1 MLPLRRPSEIGLVR
15 PRLLAVHAAPDPLPA
30 ERAVNIDARILFLD
44 GERAARRG
52 ELETARGCFLEAAQ
66 AAVAVQLWRSALRC
80 LRHALEIDL
89 VDRAVLDR
97 VLQLPPRA
105 IAGRGWDRYRSALD
119 AHAGWASF
127 GCRTAR
133 IVSGDLGAVIECPG
147 AGTVLELIMS
157 ERDLIEIRPDA
168 RFAGMPVA
176 MAMIILR
183 RALWPAPRER
193 ATEPMTVRV
202 TFDGR
207 ERLRLDEHGDWEP
220 IIGEPARVRGPA
232 R

>member
-1 MLPLRRPSEIGLVR
+1 MNP
-15 PRLLAVHAAPDPLPA
+15 
-30 ERAVNIDARILFLD
+30 DARILFLD

-52 ELETARGCFLEAAQ
+52 ELATARSCFLEAGQ
-66 AAVAVQLWRSALRC
+66 AAVDVQLWRSALRC
-80 LRHALEIDL
+80 YRHALELDL
-89 VDRAVLDR
+89 LDREVVDR
-97 VLQLPPRA
+97 VLTVSPRVLS
-105 IAGRGWDRYRSALD
+105 GRGWDRYRAALD
-119 AHAGWASF
+119 AHPGWRAF
-127 GCRTAR
+127 GCRAAR

-147 AGTVLELIMS
+147 AGPVLELIMS
-157 ERDLIEIRPDA
+157 ERDLVETRPDA

-176 MAMIILR
+176 MAMVILR

-207 ERLRLDEHGDWEP
+207 ERFRLDEHGEWEP
-220 IIGEPARVRGPA
+220 VIGEPSRVRGPA